1 MAITNKGKDVVEL
14 QWDGKKYLEQDGR
27 RIPLTIH
34 PGEILSF
41 ASGMEEVF
49 CNQNPDIERCDE
61 KQNNLICSVC
71 QFEAKTK
78 FGLETHIRLKHK
90 EA

>member
-1 MAITNKGKDVVEL
+1 MPITNKGKEKVQL
-14 QWDGKKYLEQDGR
+14 QWDGKDYVEQDGK
-27 RIPLTIH
+27 RIPLIIH

-49 CNQNPDIERCDE
+49 CSQNSNIERCDN